1 MAGMQGRRQY
11 WDAGQ
16 PRARRATT
24 MEAQGTQ
31 GGGEYEVCF

>member
-16 PRARRATT
+16 PRARRAAAV
-24 MEAQGTQ
+24 EASGHA
-31 GGGEYEVCF
+31 GRGRI